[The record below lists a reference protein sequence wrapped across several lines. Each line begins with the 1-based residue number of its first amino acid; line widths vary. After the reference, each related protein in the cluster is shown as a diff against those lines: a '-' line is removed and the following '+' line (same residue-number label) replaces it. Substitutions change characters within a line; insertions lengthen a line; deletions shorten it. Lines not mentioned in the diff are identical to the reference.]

1 MSRTIVINKSF
12 DPILLPL
19 GWELAKAIR
28 LKLRRRCPLLA
39 DVLDLRAQRLS
50 DEAKAQ
56 ALNRLVDGYF
66 SQGRV
71 FHGARWAQLQA
82 PFNQERGEGEP
93 WGQAWRRVSGPAL
106 FLAVRNMPSDLQ
118 VEAVFLHLRR
128 EIGKNIERGLLAGE
142 TLDEFEDRE
151 EKRAPWPEGP
161 EAEERYIVVECEFF
175 GLGIERAEAFIDT
188 FKILKPEERQFLKD
202 YLRYPPRKLSEVY
215 HIKEASLRK
224 RLERIRRKLE
234 REKLE
239 EEDYKKF

>member
-1 MSRTIVINKSF
+1 MSRTVVINKSF
-12 DPILLPL
+12 DPILFPL

-39 DVLDLRAQRLS
+39 DVLDLRVQRRLS

-56 ALNRLVDGYF
+56 AINRLVYGYF

-118 VEAVFLHLRR
+118 VEAVFLYLRR
-128 EIGKNIERGLLAGE
+128 EVGKNIERGLLGGE
-142 TLDEFEDRE
+142 TLDEFEGRE

-161 EAEERYIVVECEFF
+161 EAEERYIVDEADFF
-175 GLGIERAEAFIDT
+175 GLERAEALVDLYFGKT
-188 FKILKPEERQFLKD
+188 LKPQERRLLKD
-202 YLRYPPRKLSEVY
+202 RLHHSYKELSGMY
-215 HIKEASLRK
+215 NINEASLRK
-224 RLERIRRKLE
+224 RLERIRRKL
-234 REKLE
+234 KSSLG
-239 EEDYKKF
+239 